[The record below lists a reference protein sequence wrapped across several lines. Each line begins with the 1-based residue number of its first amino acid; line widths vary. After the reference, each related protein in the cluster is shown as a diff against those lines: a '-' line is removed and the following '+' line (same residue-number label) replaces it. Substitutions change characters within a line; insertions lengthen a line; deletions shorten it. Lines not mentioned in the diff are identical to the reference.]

1 MLTTGDRIKDACKR
15 NQMTLAAACEK
26 AGVTYKTLHAQI
38 RNNRA
43 IPFETIDRLA
53 RYFDVPIEFFSAFR
67 PTLAVQSVGDDTVL
81 HQRAAAAYTA
91 ALRSEQ
97 IEMIKEGYNIGTD
110 DVLNWLATQNGVLSN
125 FDALRDRVDLF
136 HPVGSNDNMM
146 RPHRIGRESLATRF
160 FKLEGEEH
168 YVKTVGGFDRQFI
181 DNVMLAH
188 LGVNKLRYSITDQDI
203 DVRIGSDRLVLSY
216 RRIIAPVTDMNGRE
230 YSLVYAKLI

>member
-1 MLTTGDRIKDACKR
+1 MPTTGDRIKDACR
-15 NQMTLAAACEK
+15 RSGVTLAAACETS
-26 AGVTYKTLHAQI
+26 GVTYKTLHAQI

-53 RYFDVPIEFFSAFR
+53 RYFNVPIEFFSAFR
-67 PTLAVQSVGDDTVL
+67 PNLVIRAEGQNSVL

-97 IEMIKEGYNIGTD
+97 IEMMREGYNIGTD

-136 HPVGSNDNMM
+136 HRVGSEDSMM
-146 RPHRIGRESLATRF
+146 RPHRIGCESLATRF

-168 YVKTVGGFDRQFI
+168 YVKTMGSFDRKFVDDVI
-181 DNVMLAH
+181 LAH
-188 LGVNKLRYSITDQDI
+188 LGANKLKYSITDQDI
-203 DVRIGSDRLVLSY
+203 DVRIGSDQLVLSY
-216 RRIIAPVTDMNGRE
+216 RRIIAPVTDVNGRK
-230 YSLVYAKLI
+230 YTLVHAKLI

>member
-1 MLTTGDRIKDACKR
+1 MPTTGDRIKDACKR
-15 NQMTLAAACEK
+15 GGITLAAACET

-53 RYFDVPIEFFSAFR
+53 RYFGLPIEFFSSFQ
-67 PTLAVQSVGDDTVL
+67 PKLAVRPEDGNSVL

-97 IEMIKEGYNIGTD
+97 IEMMKEGYNIGTD

-136 HPVGSNDNMM
+136 HLVGSDDNMM

-160 FKLEGEEH
+160 FKLEGEDH
-168 YVKTVGGFDRQFI
+168 YVKTVGGFDRTII
-181 DNVMLAH
+181 DDVMLAH
-188 LGVNKLRYSITDQDI
+188 LGANRLRYSISDRDI
-203 DVRIGSDRLVLSY
+203 DVSIGGDRIVQSY
-216 RRIIAPVTDMNGRE
+216 RRIIAPVKDLNGNE
-230 YSLVYAKLI
+230 YMLVHAKLI